1 MKSYDHK
8 RIERTWQERWTE
20 QKLYETKDTVSGPA
34 AAKAPAGKKEN
45 LYTLV
50 ELPYTSGDLHIGH
63 WYAFA
68 VPDIYVRMK
77 RMQGKNVLYPIGF
90 DTFGLPA
97 ENAAIKNKADP
108 AKWTKENIDR
118 MRAQLHTI
126 GNAFDWSREVATCDP
141 SYYKWTQW
149 LFLKL
154 YEKGL
159 AYRGRAL
166 VNWDP
171 VDKTVLANEQ
181 VLPDGTAE
189 RSGAKVEKKELEQ
202 WFLKI
207 TQYADRL
214 VKDLDDLNWPNPI
227 KEAQRNWIGKSEGA
241 EISFELTGN
250 SLQGDKPNF
259 LLLHGWNETPDT
271 RFYPWILKE
280 LWNRGFDVQVPALPA
295 NDAPSEQELVDF
307 VLENCRLDKKTIL
320 VGHSLG
326 VAVALKVIEKL
337 PHTIAGLVSVGGFI
351 DTEFKDHAR
360 PFEGFTWKF
369 NFEEVRS
376 KINFALVLQDPNDD
390 AVSDAQ
396 AERLATTLN
405 VSVTRE
411 VGAEAHFRG
420 SQEPAVLR
428 KLIPHITVFTTRPDT
443 LFGGTYLVL
452 APEHPWVTLA
462 IDDKHDVLLNKSE
475 VAEYVTKA
483 KARPEIERTA
493 EGKEKT
499 GVELKGVTAIN
510 PATKK
515 EIPIWVADFVLG
527 HYGTGAVFADAHDQR
542 DFDFAKKYNILLKA
556 TLKPADESDDSKI
569 RALEECFEGK
579 GILYDSGEFSG
590 LTSDEAIPKM
600 TKKFGRKKTTYK
612 LRDWL
617 ISRQRYWG
625 APIPIVYDP
634 EGKPHPI
641 PEEHLPW
648 LLPTDVDF
656 TPTGV
661 APLARSK
668 ELLARTEKIF
678 GKGWK
683 PEADTMDVF
692 VDSSWYFLRYLDPK
706 NSTEFSSLEKQKA
719 WMPVQRYSGGGEH
732 TTVHVLY
739 SRFFQKALYDL
750 GLVTESEPYKVRMN
764 RGIILAEDGRKMS
777 KRWGNVV
784 NPDLQVANVGADAVR
799 TYLAFI
805 GPYNEVGSFPW
816 NTNGLVGVRRF
827 LERVAGLSEHVS
839 DADIPHELV
848 VLMNQTVKKVGDD
861 IEAMKFNTSVSQLMI
876 FTNELQKL
884 SAVPRSAYATLVRLL
899 APFAPHLA
907 EELWQELGTSSVH
920 LEAWPVYDPAKL
932 IGDMV
937 TIAVQI
943 AGKTRGLVTVPKD
956 ASEEEVLV
964 VARKDSKLAKLIPV
978 HPSRTV
984 FIRGKIINLI
994 A

>member
-63 WYAFA
+63 LYAFA

-126 GNAFDWSREVATCDP
+126 GNSFDWSREVATCDP

-189 RSGAKVEKKELEQ
+189 RSGEKVEKKELEQ

-207 TQYADRL
+207 TAYADRL
-214 VKDLDDLNWPNPI
+214 AKDLDNLDWPNSI
-227 KEAQRNWIGKSEGA
+227 KEAQRNWIVRSEGA
-241 EISFELTGN
+241 EIDFPLIFSNNKKYTFVI
-250 SLQGDKPNF
+250 
-259 LLLHGWNETPDT
+259 LHGFRSWPFFP
-271 RFYPWILKE
+271 RWRWLKKE
-280 LWNRGFDVQVPALPA
+280 LEKNGHSVIIPRLPHTYF
-295 NDAPSEQELVDF
+295 PSEEAQVSAALNAASYD
-307 VLENCRLDKKTIL
+307 ENTVL

-326 VAVALKVIEKL
+326 AVVALKVLEKL
-337 PHTIAGLVSVGGFI
+337 KSPIARLVTIGGFI
-351 DTEFKDHAR
+351 DTYFKDTQR
-360 PFEGFTWKF
+360 
-369 NFEEVRS
+369 NFEKRFSWEFDGAAIKRNARS
-376 KINFALVLQDPNDD
+376 ITVLHDPRDH
-390 AVSDAQ
+390 AISELQ
-396 AERLATTLN
+396 AESLAKLLG
-405 VSVTRE
+405 VQVTRGVSNE
-411 VGAEAHFRG
+411 PHFTGAT
-420 SQEPAVLR
+420 EPDVLMWLR
-428 KLIPHITVFTTRPDT
+428 PTIRVFTTRPDT

-452 APEHPWVTLA
+452 APENPWVTLA

-625 APIPIVYDP
+625 PPIPIVYDP

-739 SRFFQKALYDL
+739 SRFFQKALYAL

-861 IEAMKFNTSVSQLMI
+861 IEAMKFNTSVS
-876 FTNELQKL
+876 
-884 SAVPRSAYATLVRLL
+884 
-899 APFAPHLA
+899 H
-907 EELWQELGTSSVH
+907 
-920 LEAWPVYDPAKL
+920 
-932 IGDMV
+932 
-937 TIAVQI
+937 
-943 AGKTRGLVTVPKD
+943 
-956 ASEEEVLV
+956 
-964 VARKDSKLAKLIPV
+964 
-978 HPSRTV
+978 
-984 FIRGKIINLI
+984 
-994 A
+994 